1 MKTEPER
8 LQRRARSSCLSLVLF
23 AMTMLVS
30 CSGGNRFATSS
41 TPTPPQAQLDI
52 SPSAMNFGTV
62 AVGSSENQNGSL
74 SARGNDIHVSSASWN
89 GQGYAL
95 SGISFPQ
102 TIPLGTSIPFTISFA
117 PQSSGAISG
126 QVSFFSDASSSPLV
140 VSLMGSGAQAQ
151 YSVRLSWNASASEVV
166 GYNLYRTEPGGSY
179 ARLNTALITAL
190 IYTDN
195 SLESGK
201 TYYYA
206 ATAVDANHVESA
218 FSSPVTVV
226 IP

>member
-30 CSGGNRFATSS
+30 CSGGNRLANSS
-41 TPTPPQAQLDI
+41 APAPPQAQLDI

-62 AVGSSENQNGSL
+62 AVGSSQNQNGSL
-74 SARGNDIHVSSASWN
+74 SARGTDIHVSTASWN

-95 SGISFPQ
+95 SGISFPT
-102 TIPLGTSIPFTISFA
+102 TIPAGTSISFTVTFA
-117 PQSSGAISG
+117 PQSSGATNG
-126 QVSFFSDASSSPLV
+126 QLSFLSDASNSPIV
-140 VSLMGSGAQAQ
+140 VSLMGNGGQAQ
-151 YSVRLSWNASASEVV
+151 YSVTLSWNASASEVV
-166 GYNLYRTEPGGSY
+166 GYNLYRTEPGGAY

-190 IYTDN
+190 TYTD
-195 SLESGK
+195 SSPQSGK
-201 TYYYA
+201 TYSYA
-206 ATAVDANHVESA
+206 ATSVDGKHVESA
-218 FSSPVTVV
+218 FSNPATVV